1 MDMVLNVL
9 KDGVIG
15 SLNTILGIAVI
26 VIPLMIIMEFA
37 RELKILDK
45 IGELFKP
52 LAKIFNLSNKSIVPL
67 TVGVIIGISYGSGV
81 LIDSKEKGDLTLKDS
96 IIVSIFL
103 GACHA
108 VFEDTLLFV
117 AIGADGVI
125 VLTTRVVVAFI
136 LALFASRIVREGE
149 VGISSDK

>member
-1 MDMVLNVL
+1 MEIILDIL
-9 KDGVIG
+9 KDGTLG
-15 SLNTILGIAVI
+15 SLDTIFGIAII

-52 LAKIFNLSNKSIVPL
+52 LAKLFKLSNKSILPL
-67 TVGVIIGISYGSGV
+67 TVGIIIGISYGSGV

-96 IIVSIFL
+96 VIVSIFL
-103 GACHA
+103 SACHA

-117 AIGADGVI
+117 AIGANGSI
-125 VLTTRVVVAFI
+125 VLIARIVVAFV
-136 LALFASRIVREGE
+136 LALFASRI
-149 VGISSDK
+149 IKDKVLI